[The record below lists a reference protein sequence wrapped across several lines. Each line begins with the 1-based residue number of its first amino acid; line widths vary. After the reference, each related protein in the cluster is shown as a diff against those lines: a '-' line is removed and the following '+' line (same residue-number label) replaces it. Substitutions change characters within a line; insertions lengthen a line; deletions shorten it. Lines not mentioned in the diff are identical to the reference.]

1 MIKFFYT
8 TGLYFYF
15 PKFVNNLNMFN
26 NKGRFHHCGKSLS
39 GELKGKIINYVLE
52 AGGDSTTRYSGA

>member
-1 MIKFFYT
+1 
-8 TGLYFYF
+8 
-15 PKFVNNLNMFN
+15 MFN